1 MTSRRVFLRLMQL
14 EWIGNVVIDV
24 RLVHTE
30 PHAATAEEAARET
43 EPIPRQIRGR
53 AVDAE

>member
-1 MTSRRVFLRLMQL
+1 MQL